1 MEYNVSKSLGNVAGG
16 LVGIMFL
23 AAKGYDFFVVNN
35 EYSVL
40 VSKDHCSIKSF
51 SGNEVPAEIIN
62 KTAEYLNYKKFHTEK
77 TDCLYIYNDDETF
90 KSQGEKLR

>member
-1 MEYNVSKSLGNVAGG
+1 MEYNVSKSLGNVTGG
-16 LVGIMFL
+16 LAGMLLL
-23 AAKGYDFFVVNN
+23 AEQGYDFFVINN

-51 SGNEVPAEIIN
+51 SGNKIPTEIIN
-62 KTAEYLNYKKFHTEK
+62 KTAEYLKYEKFHTKEEG
-77 TDCLYIYNDDETF
+77 CLYIYNEGEIL